1 MPIPNTFR
9 VLRAGIVTT
18 AVLGSACQ
26 VTAPEPAAGACT
38 PDGEPLRAAFYTLF
52 APVSYSADDDPT
64 SAGFHTHLGYEA
76 DLLTA
81 LEAMEGAQL
90 TFQRSPVAE
99 WPGIWLLPSTPEV
112 DIAGGGI
119 TILESRTRN
128 DAGEVSVAFTSGH
141 IFFRQSLLTRAG
153 DAARFSSYGGLTR
166 DVRVGVL
173 RATTGEARFLQIA
186 GLADS
191 DGTLVAGT
199 RVDTPGGSVVADGTT
214 AYMITAARASPE
226 LTARTH
232 IHPPSESMPQVV
244 YLGDTSGEAEFLE
257 ALRDGTIDAVARGE
271 IGNRE
276 ATHAVGE
283 EFVVAALDSL
293 AELGGFSL
301 DAREQALLACID
313 EKLNWLTS
321 DRGIGYAEW
330 REDPSVFLER
340 ARLWDGG

>member
-1 MPIPNTFR
+1 MPIPNPAR

-18 AVLGSACQ
+18 AVLGSACD
-26 VTAPEPAAGACT
+26 VTAPEPAADACT
-38 PDGEPLRAAFYTLF
+38 PDGEPLRAAFYAF
-52 APVSYSADDDPT
+52 FEPVSYTADDDPA
-64 SAGFHTHLGYEA
+64 SPGFHTHLGYEA

-81 LEAMEGAQL
+81 LEAMEGARL

-99 WPGIWLLPSTPEV
+99 WPGIWLLPSTPGV

-128 DAGEVSVAFTSGH
+128 DAGELSVAFTSGH
-141 IFFRQSLLTRAG
+141 IAFRQSLLTRAG

-191 DGTLVAGT
+191 DGILVAGT
-199 RVDTPGGSVVADGTT
+199 RIDIPGGSVVADGTA
-214 AYMITAARASPE
+214 AYMITAARASAE
-226 LTARTH
+226 LTGRTR

-244 YLGDTSGEAEFLE
+244 YLGDTSGDAELLE
-257 ALRDGTIDAVARGE
+257 ALRDGTVDAVAQGE
-271 IGNRE
+271 IGSRD
-276 ATHAVGE
+276 ATHATGE

-301 DAREQALLACID
+301 DAREPALLACID
-313 EKLNWLTS
+313 EKLNWLTG

-340 ARLWDGG
+340 ARLWEGG

>member
-1 MPIPNTFR
+1 MPIPNHLR
-9 VLRAGIVTT
+9 VLRAGIV
-18 AVLGSACQ
+18 AAALLGSACQ

-38 PDGEPLRAAFYTLF
+38 PDGDPLRAAFYAFF

-64 SAGFHTHLGYEA
+64 SPGFRTHLGYEA

-81 LEAMEGAQL
+81 LEAMEGARL
-90 TFQRSPVAE
+90 RFQRSPVAE

-112 DIAGGGI
+112 DIVGGGI

-128 DAGEVSVAFTSGH
+128 EAGEVSVAFTSGH
-141 IFFRQSLLTRAG
+141 IAFRQSLLARAG
-153 DAARFSSYGGLTR
+153 DLARFSSYRGLTR
-166 DVRVGVL
+166 EVRVGVFQD
-173 RATTGEARFLQIA
+173 TTGEARFLQIA

-191 DGTLVAGT
+191 DGVLAVGT
-199 RVDTPGGSVVADGTT
+199 RIDTSRGSVVADGTS
-214 AYMITAARASPE
+214 AYVITAAQASPA
-226 LTARTH
+226 LTGRTH

-244 YLGDTSGEAEFLE
+244 YLGDPSDDTELLE
-257 ALRDGTIDAVARGE
+257 VLRDGTIDAVARGE

-276 ATHAVGE
+276 AVHATGQ

-293 AELGGFSL
+293 AEFGGFAL
-301 DAREQALLACID
+301 DAREPALLACID
-313 EKLNWLTS
+313 EKLNWLTR

-340 ARLWDGG
+340 ARLWEGG

>member
-1 MPIPNTFR
+1 MPIPNHLR
-9 VLRAGIVTT
+9 VLRAGIVAA
-18 AVLGSACQ
+18 AVLGPACQ
-26 VTAPEPAAGACT
+26 VTAPEPAGGACT
-38 PDGEPLRAAFYTLF
+38 PDGEPLRATFYAFF
-52 APVSYSADDDPT
+52 APVSYSADDDPA
-64 SAGFHTHLGYEA
+64 SPGFRTHLGYEA

-81 LEAMEGAQL
+81 LEAMEGARL

-112 DIAGGGI
+112 DIVGGGI

-141 IFFRQSLLTRAG
+141 IAFRQSLLARAG
-153 DAARFSSYGGLTR
+153 DAARFSSYGGLTQEA
-166 DVRVGVL
+166 RVGVL

-191 DGTLVAGT
+191 DGILAAGT
-199 RVDTPGGSVVADGTT
+199 RIDTPRGSVVADGTS
-214 AYMITAARASPE
+214 AYLITAAQASPA
-226 LTARTH
+226 LTGRTH

-244 YLGDTSGEAEFLE
+244 YLGDTSGETELLE
-257 ALRDGTIDAVARGE
+257 ALRDGTIDAIARGE
-271 IGNRE
+271 IGNGE
-276 ATHAVGE
+276 ATRTTGE

-293 AELGGFSL
+293 AEFGGFAL
-301 DAREQALLACID
+301 DAREPALLACID
-313 EKLNWLTS
+313 EKLDWLTS

-340 ARLWDGG
+340 ARLWEGG

>member
-1 MPIPNTFR
+1 MPIPNPPR
-9 VLRAGIVTT
+9 VLRAGIVAT
-18 AVLGSACQ
+18 AVLGSACD
-26 VTAPEPAAGACT
+26 VTAPEPAADACT
-38 PDGEPLRAAFYTLF
+38 PDGEPLRAAFYAF
-52 APVSYSADDDPT
+52 FEPVSYTADDDPA
-64 SAGFHTHLGYEA
+64 SPGFRTHLGYEA

-81 LEAMEGAQL
+81 LEAMEGARL

-99 WPGIWLLPSTPEV
+99 WPGIWLLPSTPGV

-141 IFFRQSLLTRAG
+141 IAFRQSLLTRAG

-191 DGTLVAGT
+191 DGILVAGT
-199 RVDTPGGSVVADGTT
+199 RVDTPGGSVVADGTA
-214 AYMITAARASPE
+214 AYMITAARASAE
-226 LTARTH
+226 LTGRTR

-244 YLGDTSGEAEFLE
+244 YLGDISGDAELLE
-257 ALRDGTIDAVARGE
+257 ALRDGTVDAVAQGE
-271 IGNRE
+271 IGSRD
-276 ATHAVGE
+276 ATHATGE

-301 DAREQALLACID
+301 DAREPALLACID
-313 EKLNWLTS
+313 EKLNWLTG

-340 ARLWDGG
+340 ARLWEGG